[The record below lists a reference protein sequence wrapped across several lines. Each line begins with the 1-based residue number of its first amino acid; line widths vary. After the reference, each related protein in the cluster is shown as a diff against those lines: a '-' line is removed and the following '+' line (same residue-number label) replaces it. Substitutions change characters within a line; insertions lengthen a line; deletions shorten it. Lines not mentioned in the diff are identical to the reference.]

1 MSSQQKVF
9 VSRNIVPDAI
19 SKLQEYF
26 DVEIWD
32 RSVPPSKEVFIE
44 KLQGFDGVMTE
55 VSDIMDDDILSSC
68 GSLKIVANRAIGYD
82 NIDLDSASRNRIF
95 VSNTPGILHE
105 SCADFTMALML
116 SLARQV
122 TRSNRKVIAGEWKF
136 FDQTPYLGT
145 DVFGKTLGLLGMG
158 EIATAV
164 VKRAAG
170 FDMEILYYSRS
181 RKPEIEETYN
191 IQWVSFDELLSR
203 SDYISIHVPLTQET
217 ENLIGL
223 NEFKQMKEDAFFINT
238 SRGGIVNPD
247 ALREA
252 LYENYIAGAAL
263 DVTLPEP
270 ISPDDPLVSMENVI
284 ITPHISSAS
293 TATLRRM
300 GLLAADNIIAGLRGE
315 KMPSCLNAE
324 RITSQ

>member
-9 VSRNIVPDAI
+9 MTRNIVPDAI

-32 RSVPPSKEVFIE
+32 RSVPPSKEVLIE

-170 FDMEILYYSRS
+170 LIWKYYIILDLENQILKKHTISNGY
-181 RKPEIEETYN
+181 
-191 IQWVSFDELLSR
+191 LLMNCFL
-203 SDYISIHVPLTQET
+203 D
-217 ENLIGL
+217 LIIFL
-223 NEFKQMKEDAFFINT
+223 FTFH
-238 SRGGIVNPD
+238 
-247 ALREA
+247 L
-252 LYENYIAGAAL
+252 
-263 DVTLPEP
+263 
-270 ISPDDPLVSMENVI
+270 
-284 ITPHISSAS
+284 
-293 TATLRRM
+293 LRR
-300 GLLAADNIIAGLRGE
+300 LKI
-315 KMPSCLNAE
+315 
-324 RITSQ
+324 